1 MTGTATTFTLGK
13 AEDAL
18 VRNESWLLRIVVV
31 LASVKLALL
40 FLFAATSRF
49 VMDEFGQLGF
59 AKYLGH
65 ELFRTLWPA
74 KAVGFQI
81 FIKLAHLIGWDAVSI
96 VLIGRIQTALLGC
109 AILAM
114 IYACARLLGQDR
126 LRALVIVLVLLS
138 FSNFIERI
146 FRTIAEPLALFFAVA
161 ALLTILRGGVRPRT
175 ILLAG
180 GLSGLSFLA
189 TQKAVYFDVALG
201 LAFVGDGVL
210 ARRYGA
216 GIARGA
222 WLVLGWM
229 ISVAAYC
236 LVFGGLDPLPVAK
249 ALVFGPAEVASSGI
263 AAEYGGLRQFVWQTV
278 VRNLPLYAFCFAG
291 MLMEL
296 RRITELGQRQ
306 RIALIFSVAITV
318 LVFAHNQPW
327 PYVFIMALPFMS
339 LWALVPVDRLAANPK
354 HFRLA
359 VLVLGLSFGLSF
371 VRNVQFARIGNANQ
385 LALVERAESVLAP
398 GDVYF
403 DGIDM
408 LPNRPEPSTL
418 WLDRH
423 YVLRTL
429 REKESSEAY
438 RIFGDHPP
446 KAVLWSYRMDA
457 VEPVMGSLIRES
469 YVQIAPNLRV
479 AGRRLNRGQ
488 PALFDVPVPGRYAL
502 YSDSGEPSN
511 GQVEVGGVIHSSPVQ
526 LERGRK
532 IVMLKSGPERALL
545 LPQGSYGR
553 AIRPGPDNKLLF
565 ADVYD

>member
-1 MTGTATTFTLGK
+1 
-13 AEDAL
+13 
-18 VRNESWLLRIVVV
+18 
-31 LASVKLALL
+31 
-40 FLFAATSRF
+40 
-49 VMDEFGQLGF
+49 
-59 AKYLGH
+59 
-65 ELFRTLWPA
+65 
-74 KAVGFQI
+74 
-81 FIKLAHLIGWDAVSI
+81 
-96 VLIGRIQTALLGC
+96 
-109 AILAM
+109 
-114 IYACARLLGQDR
+114 
-126 LRALVIVLVLLS
+126 
-138 FSNFIERI
+138 
-146 FRTIAEPLALFFAVA
+146 
-161 ALLTILRGGVRPRT
+161 
-175 ILLAG
+175 
-180 GLSGLSFLA
+180 
-189 TQKAVYFDVALG
+189 
-201 LAFVGDGVL
+201 
-210 ARRYGA
+210 
-216 GIARGA
+216 
-222 WLVLGWM
+222 
-229 ISVAAYC
+229 
-236 LVFGGLDPLPVAK
+236 
-249 ALVFGPAEVASSGI
+249 
-263 AAEYGGLRQFVWQTV
+263 
-278 VRNLPLYAFCFAG
+278 

-296 RRITELGQRQ
+296 RRIAELGQRQ

-438 RIFGDHPP
+438 RIFADHPP

-545 LPQGSYGR
+545 LPQGSYGI
-553 AIRPGPDNKLLF
+553 AIRRRSRHSQAKYEERERDVPDRWFRRKAADDGQYHLAQTGP
-565 ADVYD
+565 